1 VEGAAAMAGGA
12 EGYALGGDGWV
23 GMERVVGGDEAGDVG
38 EICGQR
44 MVAGLV
50 GRGDGLCVGRA
61 HAFGVLG
68 CECCH
73 HCTIWD
79 VRLIDRMTRK

>member
-1 VEGAAAMAGGA
+1 
-12 EGYALGGDGWV
+12 
-23 GMERVVGGDEAGDVG
+23 
-38 EICGQR
+38 